1 MSTCHVVTAINC
13 HVTLPEDTT
22 QTLPCGFSYW
32 GVKKGW
38 QMPDFIF
45 KGADKEQERGLEPV
59 PGSGCSP
66 EFMQKLRLSPPEPLR
81 QPVSHMPEAP
91 RSGGN
96 GTGTWLLRGSVT
108 SPRVVAV
115 P

>member
-1 MSTCHVVTAINC
+1 
-13 HVTLPEDTT
+13 
-22 QTLPCGFSYW
+22 
-32 GVKKGW
+32 
-38 QMPDFIF
+38 MPDFIF

-59 PGSGCSP
+59 PGSGCPP

-81 QPVSHMPEAP
+81 QPVISHMPEAS

-96 GTGTWLLRGSVT
+96 GTETWLLHSSVT